1 MLRGTAPTL
10 TDDPIDQRVQNIIR
24 PSQIDEGASAH
35 GERFDPCFDLGF
47 NWARRD
53 EGAADSAGPSDQAW
67 APCTT
72 RSASVP
78 DDASIKAWRME
89 GSKQVRPIS
98 ASVAKWDSGSPVGE
112 ISKNTSRT

>member
-1 MLRGTAPTL
+1 MLRGAAPTL
-10 TDDPIDQRVQNIIR
+10 TDDPVDQRVQNIIR
-24 PSQIDEGASAH
+24 PSQIFERASAY
-35 GERFDPCFDLGF
+35 GKRFDPCFDLGF

-53 EGAADSAGPSDQAW
+53 EGPADGTGPSDQAW

-78 DDASIKAWRME
+78 DDACINAWRME

-98 ASVAKWDSGSPVGE
+98 ASVAK
-112 ISKNTSRT
+112 